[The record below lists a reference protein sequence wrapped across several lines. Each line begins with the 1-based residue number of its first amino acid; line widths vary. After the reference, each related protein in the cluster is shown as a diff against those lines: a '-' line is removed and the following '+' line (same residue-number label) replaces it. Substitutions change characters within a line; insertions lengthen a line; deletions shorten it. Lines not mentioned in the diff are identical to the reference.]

1 MRIKFPSVK
10 YLLIESDARALQAG
24 GYEVE
29 PVDNTNGITVYR
41 VVKVPEDK
49 EVLTLEEV
57 HRIMDEL
64 GFTRLIRVTEG
75 FRLD

>member
-1 MRIKFPSVK
+1 MRIKFPLVK

-29 PVDNTNGITVYR
+29 PVDNKGMIVYR
-41 VVKVPEDK
+41 VVKVPEDR

-57 HRIMDEL
+57 HRTMDEL